1 MDALGDAQ
9 LLRLIAQGGLIR
21 AFPGQRQMRLRDLRQ
36 SRKRQRLTLDGDQR
50 AGVTKSGAPSGR
62 AISLNEARACARG
75 VTLKRCGPA
84 RCNGR

>member
-21 AFPGQRQMRLRDLRQ
+21 AFPGQREMGLRDLRQ

-50 AGVTKSGAPSGR
+50 AGGYEKRRAFGQGDLAERGASLR
-62 AISLNEARACARG
+62 AGSL
-75 VTLKRCGPA
+75 
-84 RCNGR
+84 